1 MAALEIPVTAIRLDA
16 PVRTGAEAL
25 AALAEL
31 LAPAA
36 GRPAA
41 QITQALQERERQGST
56 GIGHGVALPHARLEG
71 ITEVVIAA
79 LRSAKGLPFAA
90 PDGEDVQLLIAV
102 LVPRNAPT
110 IHLET
115 LSTLAARLADAGLR
129 EKLRNTGDAAD
140 FQQQLTGVP
149 VG

>member
-31 LAPAA
+31 LAPVA

-41 QITQALQERERQGST
+41 QIAQALQERERQGST

-115 LSTLAARLADAGLR
+115 LSALAARLADAGLR

>member
-41 QITQALQERERQGST
+41 QIAQALQERERQGST